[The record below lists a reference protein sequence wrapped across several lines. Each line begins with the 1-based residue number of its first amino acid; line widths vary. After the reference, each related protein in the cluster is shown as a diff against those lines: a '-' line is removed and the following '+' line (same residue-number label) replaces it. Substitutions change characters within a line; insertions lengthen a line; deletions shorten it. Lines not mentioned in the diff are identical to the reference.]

1 MGYSRAR
8 NGRDGKPRYT
18 AYYWDIRGRE
28 RSAGTFTSRKEA
40 DKAWRREETKVAEGR
55 AGDPKR
61 GRQTFERYVRVEW
74 LPAHVMELR
83 TRENYTYYLD
93 RRIIPEFGPM
103 RMVEILPA
111 HVREWV
117 TRLTREGVKPQA
129 VRYCMVVLSAIFTT
143 ALNDQVT
150 FLHPCKG
157 VKTPPIPR
165 KPQNIISPERF
176 DDLYAVLPTET
187 MKLLV
192 ETGIESGLR
201 WGELT
206 ELRPLDVDLGT
217 GILTVSRVVVE
228 LPPKFHPDGGRF
240 LIKDYPKD
248 QEHRR
253 LKLSRQIVTK
263 IKAFIEAQGLSD
275 DDLLFVIPQLPSQSA
290 LRVLADPGT
299 LGLTEPNDAGQ
310 RYRHG
315 TLSAYSAGKCRCEHC
330 RGAYATYRA
339 RRRAVGQDQPRAR
352 RTVVTDGHIPRWWF
366 RTHVWLPAIEASGLS
381 GSITVHWLR
390 HAHASW
396 LLAGGADIQ
405 VVKERLGHSS
415 IVTTQKYL
423 GTLDE
428 TDETAIAALSRIRS
442 RSKKPSSPSRRR
454 SA

>member
-40 DKAWRREETKVAEGR
+40 DKAWQREETKVAEGR

-157 VKTPPIPR
+157 VKTPPIPK

-192 ETGIESGLR
+192 ETDIESGLR

-206 ELRPLDVDLGT
+206 ELRPLDLDLGT

-263 IKAFIEAQGLSD
+263 IKAFI
-275 DDLLFVIPQLPSQSA
+275 
-290 LRVLADPGT
+290 
-299 LGLTEPNDAGQ
+299 
-310 RYRHG
+310 
-315 TLSAYSAGKCRCEHC
+315 
-330 RGAYATYRA
+330 RGAGTGRRRPAVRDAPASPAVGPSGASRPWNTGSHRA
-339 RRRAVGQDQPRAR
+339 ERRRAA
-352 RTVVTDGHIPRWWF
+352 
-366 RTHVWLPAIEASGLS
+366 LPARHPQRL
-381 GSITVHWLR
+381 LR
-390 HAHASW
+390 W
-396 LLAGGADIQ
+396 Q
-405 VVKERLGHSS
+405 MPV
-415 IVTTQKYL
+415 
-423 GTLDE
+423 
-428 TDETAIAALSRIRS
+428 
-442 RSKKPSSPSRRR
+442 
-454 SA
+454 

>member
-1 MGYSRAR
+1 
-8 NGRDGKPRYT
+8 
-18 AYYWDIRGRE
+18 
-28 RSAGTFTSRKEA
+28 
-40 DKAWRREETKVAEGR
+40 
-55 AGDPKR
+55 
-61 GRQTFERYVRVEW
+61 
-74 LPAHVMELR
+74 MELR

-117 TRLTREGVKPQA
+117 TKLAREGVKPQA
-129 VRYCMVVLSAIFTT
+129 IRYCMVVLSAIFTT

-157 VKTPPIPR
+157 VKTPPIPTR
-165 KPQNIISPERF
+165 PHRIISPEQF
-176 DDLYAVLPTET
+176 DDLYAALPSET

-192 ETGIESGLR
+192 ETGVESGLR

-206 ELRPLDVDLGT
+206 ELRPRDLEPGT
-217 GILTVSRVVVE
+217 GVLTVSRVVVE
-228 LPPKFHPDGGRF
+228 LSPRFHPDGGRF
-240 LIKDYPKD
+240 VVKDYPKD
-248 QEHRR
+248 REHRR
-253 LKLSRQIVTK
+253 LKLSGQIVSK
-263 IKAFIEAQGLSD
+263 IKAFVEAHGIGS
-275 DDLLFVIPQLPSQSA
+275 DDLLFAMPPPAQQPS
-290 LRVLADPGT
+290 LRVLAEPVAP
-299 LGLTEPNDAGQ
+299 GLTEPNDAGR

-315 TLSAYSAGKCRCEHC
+315 TLSAYSAGKCRCQHC

-339 RRRAVGQDQPRAR
+339 QRRAAGQDQPRTR

-366 RTHVWLPAIEASGLS
+366 RTHVWLPAIEASGLPETV
-381 GSITVHWLR
+381 TVHGLR

-396 LLAGGADIQ
+396 LLAGGADLQ

-423 GTLDE
+423 GTLDV
-428 TDETAIAALSRIRS
+428 TDETAIDALSKIRS
-442 RSKKPSSPSRRR
+442 RSRKPSSPSRRR